1 MEIKKIGE
9 NMNNQESNTIE
20 IDVLSLLKTIW
31 RKKFFILVTA
41 VLGAGLAFVYSSFLV
56 TPQYDSTTRIYVVS
70 QNVEAGAGLT
80 NQDLQAGSYLVKDYK
95 EIILSQD
102 VLTQV
107 ATELNLNENLKEKVS
122 VSIPVDTRI
131 VSISVRDADPNEAAR
146 IANSLRTFA
155 AQKIVEVT
163 KVSDVTTL
171 EEAVPAEEPTTPN
184 TKRNIILGLLAGG
197 ILATGLVLVMEVLDD
212 RVKRPQDIEEVM
224 GLTLLGVV
232 PDSKKLK

>member
-1 MEIKKIGE
+1 
-9 NMNNQESNTIE
+9 MNNQEVNAIE
-20 IDVLSLLKTIW
+20 IDVLFLLKTIW
-31 RKKFFILVTA
+31 RKKFLILLTA
-41 VLGAGLAFVYSSFLV
+41 VLTAGLAFVYSSFLV
-56 TPQYDSTTRIYVVS
+56 TPQYESTTRIYVVS

-80 NQDLQAGSYLVKDYK
+80 NQELQAGTYLVKDYR

-107 ATELNLNENLKEKVS
+107 ATELNLKESLKEKIS

-155 AQKIVEVT
+155 AQKVAEVT
-163 KVSDVTTL
+163 KGSDVTTL
-171 EEAVPAEEPTTPN
+171 EEAVPAEAPTTPN
-184 TKRNIILGLLAGG
+184 TKRNILLGLLAGG
-197 ILATGLVLVMEVLDD
+197 ILATGLVLGMEVLDD

>member
-1 MEIKKIGE
+1 
-9 NMNNQESNTIE
+9 MNNQEMNTIE
-20 IDVLSLLKTIW
+20 IDILLLLKTIW
-31 RKKFFILVTA
+31 RKKFLIILTA
-41 VLGAGLAFVYSSFLV
+41 LFGAGIAFVYSSFLV
-56 TPQYDSTTRIYVVS
+56 TPQYESTTRIYVVG
-70 QNVEAGAGLT
+70 QHAEAGAGLT

-107 ATELNLNENLKEKVS
+107 ATELNLNGNLKEKVS

-131 VSISVRDADPNEAAR
+131 VSISVRDTDPNEAAR

-155 AQKIVEVT
+155 SQKIIEVT

-171 EEAVPAEEPTTPN
+171 EEAVPAEEPSTPN
-184 TKRNIILGLLAGG
+184 TKRNILLGLLAGG
-197 ILATGLVLVMEVLDD
+197 ILATALVLVMEVLDD

>member
-1 MEIKKIGE
+1 
-9 NMNNQESNTIE
+9 MNNQEVNTIE
-20 IDVLSLLKTIW
+20 IDVLFLLKTIW
-31 RKKFFILVTA
+31 RKKFLILLTA
-41 VLGAGLAFVYSSFLV
+41 VLTAGLAFVYSSFLV

-80 NQDLQAGSYLVKDYK
+80 NQELQAGTYLVKDYK

-107 ATELNLNENLKEKVS
+107 ATELNLNEDLKEKVS

-184 TKRNIILGLLAGG
+184 IKRNIILGLLAGG
-197 ILATGLVLVMEVLDD
+197 VLATGLVLVMEVLDD

>member
-1 MEIKKIGE
+1 
-9 NMNNQESNTIE
+9 MNNQEMNTIE
-20 IDVLSLLKTIW
+20 IDILLLLKTIW
-31 RKKFFILVTA
+31 RKKFLIIITA
-41 VLGAGLAFVYSSFLV
+41 LFGAGIAFVYSSFLV
-56 TPQYDSTTRIYVVS
+56 TPQFDSTTRIYVVS

-80 NQDLQAGSYLVKDYK
+80 SQELQAGTYLVKDYK

-107 ATELNLNENLKEKVS
+107 ATELNLKESLKEKIS

-184 TKRNIILGLLAGG
+184 IKRNILLGLLAGG
-197 ILATGLVLVMEVLDD
+197 ILATGIILAMEVLDD
-212 RVKRPQDIEEVM
+212 RVKCPQDIEEVM